1 MDFNEF
7 NTSLDSKR
15 SSSNDDCQSSVERET
30 CELNNVDENAAHIS
44 ESKEP
49 DPEPTELSSHIIHT
63 HAHRNADSSY
73 TVTCTVSMVL
83 AVPRGYEDD
92 PVIDAEKKNKGK
104 KSIIEAPKAQAHYHI
119 EYNLLPV
126 EHEPVKVD
134 MVMYG
139 LVAKV
144 YMDNETK
151 VVKAWQE
158 GDNIWLGWTQSV
170 KLNVT
175 RELLIKLS
183 SHKVTFRLWD
193 TKDRV
198 SSKAK
203 YDRPKA
209 FRLAKGSR
217 VEDPDQKGA
226 SQNCEPKRA
235 GGIKGM
241 VLRLRALYEK
251 QHPKKYQNDVITTD
265 YIQPSKLKYDT
276 DDPRLPNMEASGVSE
291 KPVSPV
297 VRNADVL
304 LAQEAAYSKQ
314 SYGGKQSPKPTGP
327 KSTTPKARSADQEKY
342 MALSKL
348 LQKRSLGRSSETKG
362 CKDSTTI
369 YSAKSGTLK
378 GSSLMVSKK
387 KHVQKTIQET
397 LKENDICQ
405 NGVAS
410 AEFKVMYFLAG
421 EMSLTD
427 CMMTRY
433 GREFKVL
440 CSIALDQPLLS
451 EELKAELN
459 PLAITIF
466 SASSLPSSPVSF
478 NELEHKCMPVYC
490 QYKFHNLP
498 AHRTKGLNHGSK
510 IYFNDVNV
518 ILTGLLRREELLEFL
533 RGPPL
538 EIEVH
543 DRDRKAEEIASS
555 PAIFGT
561 EATDSKL
568 ASTALVPTKQTIY
581 SPFREMKK
589 LCDPCGIAKL
599 NFSKLLKGYRYL
611 KLNLPIRASY
621 SVQRLSDDKNDC
633 KENEPETAGAL
644 NSQHN
649 SVPAGHYL
657 KANSVLKVQV
667 EIAHPLNS
675 DKTEESFPFGR
686 IIYILKYNTEF
697 LEKLEAEIL
706 RINTVAFHV
715 QCYNKET
722 AQRILQGYTMDATER
737 ENKYLNALTGF
748 HIIDKDLHLFV
759 LEGLKDEAIKTLW
772 ETVPFK
778 LVEDLEERHIKVLYN
793 SGLSFSKR
801 LYGILDVGMSSVHLQ
816 ESLET
821 IIKEPLLYIRD
832 TVPYTCLQAM
842 LRINHMCKVS
852 KLEEVVQNNMFPSAE
867 MVQSLRNEFGIVPSR
882 EVERPIPD
890 SIKGKVIIH
899 PHVSER
905 RTYTPIDNY
914 NKEYLSWKQNQ
925 SNEGLYSK
933 NYIQA
938 NIEDIQR
945 ASSALQKQKPTVFVA
960 KVEDGQP
967 VYNYSIQKMNSTSLA
982 KELMYKEMAKEP
994 TRRFTYSQDYHSF
1007 TVVPVDIEAERKAEE
1022 ATSRAAWR
1030 SPDGIVYYDFK
1041 NSLESNQHPK
1051 HPDKA
1056 RLEELR
1062 KPWKENILHDNI
1074 LKPFLDRNRFPWSKR
1089 HKDFELYRKPPAV
1102 LGQELP
1108 LTIHLAGEALHQEQL
1123 QAAHAQ
1129 FTRWLSK
1136 ILPDKKSASC
1146 SRISDF
1152 KCYMRKA
1159 GLDKL
1164 HDILKDKPMKRS
1176 LRAWNG
1182 SLPLPYTDTKKE
1194 EELHISSHTQTKCQ
1208 FR

>member
-1 MDFNEF
+1 
-7 NTSLDSKR
+7 
-15 SSSNDDCQSSVERET
+15 
-30 CELNNVDENAAHIS
+30 
-44 ESKEP
+44 
-49 DPEPTELSSHIIHT
+49 
-63 HAHRNADSSY
+63 
-73 TVTCTVSMVL
+73 MVL

-217 VEDPDQKGA
+217 VEDPDQKG
-226 SQNCEPKRA
+226 
-235 GGIKGM
+235 GIKGM

-276 DDPRLPNMEASGVSE
+276 D
-291 KPVSPV
+291 
-297 VRNADVL
+297 
-304 LAQEAAYSKQ
+304 
-314 SYGGKQSPKPTGP
+314 
-327 KSTTPKARSADQEKY
+327 
-342 MALSKL
+342 
-348 LQKRSLGRSSETKG
+348 
-362 CKDSTTI
+362 
-369 YSAKSGTLK
+369 SAKSGTLK

-1182 SLPLPYTDTKKE
+1182 SLNTTMMYTD
-1194 EELHISSHTQTKCQ
+1194 LSSAHSKRKVIEMRTYNNLEVYIK
-1208 FR
+1208 